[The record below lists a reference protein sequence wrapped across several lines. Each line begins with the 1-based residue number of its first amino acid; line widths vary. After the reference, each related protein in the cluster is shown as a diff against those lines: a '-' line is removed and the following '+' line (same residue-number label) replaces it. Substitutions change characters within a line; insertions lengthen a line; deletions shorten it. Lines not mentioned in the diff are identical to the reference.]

1 MQTSANRMVWGI
13 LMVIWVGCTSI
24 LEQQWSKNLAQ
35 EATTTTP
42 AMIDG
47 DLQTQ
52 SLLPL
57 KVTDLHKLSGYPSA
71 ETVIQLSSVQDIH
84 RIIVHSDDL
93 NDFQLWIFDHQE
105 EEWRVVAQVKS
116 HRPPTSIVEVKART
130 NQIKLKVN
138 TIAVL
143 GARSVVEKVL
153 KNEPIQGGQSGAKTA
168 GILVDR
174 LKKLGQIVADLNQIQ
189 PKLPSI
195 REIEIYGLKQSQPDV
210 PAQLPFV
217 PTD

>member
-57 KVTDLHKLSGYPSA
+57 KVTDLHKPSGYPSA
-71 ETVIQLSSVQDIH
+71 ETVIELSSVQDIH
-84 RIIVHSDDL
+84 RIIVHSDDP

-153 KNEPIQGGQSGAKTA
+153 KNEPIQGGQSGARTA
-168 GILVDR
+168 GILVDQ
-174 LKKLGQIVADLNQIQ
+174 LKKLGQSVADLNQIQ

>member
-1 MQTSANRMVWGI
+1 MRTGANKMIWGI
-13 LMVIWVGCTSI
+13 LMVIWSGCTSM
-24 LEQQWSKNLAQ
+24 LEQQWSQNLAQ
-35 EATTTTP
+35 AATAITP

-71 ETVIQLSSVQDIH
+71 ETVIQLASVQDIH
-84 RIIVHSDDL
+84 RIVVHSDDL

-105 EEWRVVAQVKS
+105 EEWRVITQVK
-116 HRPPTSIVEVKART
+116 HRPPTSVVEVKART
-130 NQIKLKVN
+130 TQIKLKVN
-138 TIAVL
+138 PIAVL
-143 GARSVVEKVL
+143 GARPVVEKAL

-168 GILVDR
+168 GTLVDR
-174 LKKLGQIVADLNQIQ
+174 LKKLGQSVADLNQIQ

-210 PAQLPFV
+210 PAQLPCV

>member
-1 MQTSANRMVWGI
+1 MRTGANKMIWGI
-13 LMVIWVGCTSI
+13 LMVIWGGCTSM
-24 LEQQWSKNLAQ
+24 LEQQWSQNLSQ
-35 EATTTTP
+35 EATAITP

-71 ETVIQLSSVQDIH
+71 ETVIQLASVQDIR
-84 RIIVHSDDL
+84 RIVVHSDDL

-105 EEWRVVAQVKS
+105 EEWRVITQVK
-116 HRPPTSIVEVKART
+116 HRPPTSVVEVKVRT
-130 NQIKLKVN
+130 TQIKLKVN

-143 GARSVVEKVL
+143 GARSVVEKAL

-168 GILVDR
+168 GTLVDR
-174 LKKLGQIVADLNQIQ
+174 LKKLGQSVEDLNQIQ

-210 PAQLPFV
+210 PAQLLFV

>member
-1 MQTSANRMVWGI
+1 M
-13 LMVIWVGCTSI
+13 
-24 LEQQWSKNLAQ
+24 LEQQWNQNLSQ
-35 EATTTTP
+35 EATAITP

-71 ETVIQLSSVQDIH
+71 ETVIQLASVQDIH
-84 RIIVHSDDL
+84 RIVVHSDDL

-105 EEWRVVAQVKS
+105 EEWRVITQVK
-116 HRPPTSIVEVKART
+116 HRPPTSVVEVKVRT
-130 NQIKLKVN
+130 TQIKLKVN

-143 GARSVVEKVL
+143 GARSVVEKAL

-168 GILVDR
+168 GTLVDR
-174 LKKLGQIVADLNQIQ
+174 LKQLGQSVADLNQIQ

-210 PAQLPFV
+210 PAQLPCV